1 MSTNLLRSRTEILR
15 LAGQG
20 VLEERYKWNLRLLS
34 VAHGSETRRGHLG
47 PRNETQGPEGVMV
60 VSATRKEPD

>member
-1 MSTNLLRSRTEILR
+1 MLRSRTEILR

-20 VLEERYKWNLRLLS
+20 VLEEQYEWNLRLWG

-47 PRNETQGPEGVMV
+47 PRHETQGPEGVMV
-60 VSATRKEPD
+60 VSTIRKEPGD